1 LLNCHDATFL
11 LSQRQERELS
21 LSEKA
26 KLRMHVT
33 MCRGCTNFERQLPQL
48 GMAVRAFAAHDPA
61 HDPAYDETK
70 P

>member
-1 LLNCHDATFL
+1 MLNCHDATFL

-21 LSEKA
+21 LSERT

-48 GMAVRAFAAHDPA
+48 GKAVRAFAAHDPA
-61 HDPAYDETK
+61 HDLAHDETK